1 MTKKENFI
9 ANIIL
14 IVNGL
19 IINTITVSLVIN
31 VLKILKQDHNT
42 EDLFRNLFLLTA
54 LLMFFLKYMVLKING
69 SEELIKLLK
78 SIKIIIWPASIFF
91 VLLSILQIGFLFD
104 FYKEPV
110 PSLIYVISI
119 LSVPFFLFSIIF
131 LKKLL
136 KKQLTK
142 EELLLKEKEN
152 YAF

>member
-9 ANIIL
+9 TYTIL

-19 IINTITVSLVIN
+19 IINTITVNLVFN

-54 LLMFFLKYMVLKING
+54 LLIFFLKYMVLKIEG
-69 SEELIKLLK
+69 SEELNKLLK

-91 VLLSILQIGFLFD
+91 ILLSILQIGFLLG
-104 FYKEPV
+104 FYTEPV
-110 PSLIYVISI
+110 PTLIYAVSI
-119 LSVPFFLFSIIF
+119 VSVPFFFFSINF

-136 KKQLTK
+136 KKQLIK
-142 EELLLKEKEN
+142 EELLLQEKEN